1 MSPRTVKETD
11 IQCGRCGSSMATE
24 PCEFC
29 PACGYYDEPDP
40 TCPKCEGSGYTHWCL
55 SGEAWCEAHPR
66 PGHEATPRHTIEEYE
81 YEVTI

>member
-1 MSPRTVKETD
+1 
-11 IQCGRCGSSMATE
+11 MATE

-40 TCPKCEGSGYTHWCL
+40 TCPTCEGSGYTHWCL